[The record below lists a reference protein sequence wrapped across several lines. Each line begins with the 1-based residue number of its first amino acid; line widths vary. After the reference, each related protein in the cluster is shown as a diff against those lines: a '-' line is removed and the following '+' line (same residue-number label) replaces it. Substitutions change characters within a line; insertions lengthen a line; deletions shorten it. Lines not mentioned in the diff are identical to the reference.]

1 MPGEPTYLLKFRGGF
16 VYCAMPMRHSLSIFA
31 GGGVALLYATK
42 VLENLQ
48 ARNAD
53 QRRGV
58 QIVQNALKVPFW
70 LSYEFQSISD
80 GIFVLDILDGIYD
93 HLGTYVYHCLECWR

>member
-1 MPGEPTYLLKFRGGF
+1 VQCNILYPF
-16 VYCAMPMRHSLSIFA
+16 FA

-42 VLENLQ
+42 VLENVQ
-48 ARNAD
+48 TKNDD

-70 LSYEFQSISD
+70 PNYEFQLVSD
-80 GIFVLDILDGIYD
+80 SIFVLNILDGIYD
-93 HLGTYVYHCLECWR
+93 HLGTYLHHCLECWR